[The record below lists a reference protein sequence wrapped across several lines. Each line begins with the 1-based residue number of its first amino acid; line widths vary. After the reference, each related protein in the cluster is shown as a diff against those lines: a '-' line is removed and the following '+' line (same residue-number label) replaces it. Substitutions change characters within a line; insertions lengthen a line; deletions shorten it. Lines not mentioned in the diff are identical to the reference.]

1 MEDNRTENA
10 GLELAVNTDFA
21 GESTRLEQIRTTLE
35 RIAQAGFSHIHRC
48 HEWDR
53 EYMYSPYEMQ
63 QIREWMDEYGLK
75 SKALHSTKGSAKD
88 VNVREGHYRKDYT
101 SDWEY
106 NRRAG
111 VDLIKNR
118 VDLAQALGAAEIVLH
133 LYVPYITIQKK
144 PEVKEDFY
152 ACVCR
157 SLDELMPYCLDKKVR
172 ICTENLFDMPGEY
185 MLEAW
190 ERLFERC
197 HRNLRGQREDGREDD
212 QADTRRR
219 TGGMRQG
226 DKGQLFHCGGSFW
239 AFPGECPQV
248 HSFCH
253 YPGKACGTVPG
264 GAGHVRPCGG
274 RRKGNRLLFPP
285 DTGGR

>member
-35 RIAQAGFSHIHRC
+35 RIAQAGFTHIHWC

-63 QIREWMDEYGLK
+63 QVREWMDEYGLK

-133 LYVPYITIQKK
+133 LYVPYITILLRLRLQ
-144 PEVKEDFY
+144 V
-152 ACVCR
+152 
-157 SLDELMPYCLDKKVR
+157 
-172 ICTENLFDMPGEY
+172 PGRADALLHGEKCAD
-185 MLEAW
+185 L
-190 ERLFERC
+190 
-197 HRNLRGQREDGREDD
+197 HREPFRHARGIH
-212 QADTRRR
+212 A
-219 TGGMRQG
+219 GGMGQALRQI
-226 DKGQLFHCGGSFW
+226 
-239 AFPGECPQV
+239 P
-248 HSFCH
+248 
-253 YPGKACGTVPG
+253 
-264 GAGHVRPCGG
+264 
-274 RRKGNRLLFPP
+274 
-285 DTGGR
+285 